1 MVAVNT
7 VFPAFHTLLN
17 NAEMPNDEA
26 IDDDLEGE
34 QETLPELTPA
44 DRLPPVADK
53 ISRWRKSITG
63 ASKGITDKTDGDYQR
78 HFKPIDSSVIFQ
90 LICLLE

>member
-1 MVAVNT
+1 MKHFRTLTAATMVAVNT
-7 VFPAFHTLLN
+7 VFPAFRSLLD
-17 NAEMPNDEA
+17 NAETPNDEA

-34 QETLPELTPA
+34 QETLPELTAA
-44 DRLPPVADK
+44 DRLPPVSDG

-78 HFKPIDSSVIFQ
+78 YSKSN
-90 LICLLE
+90 

>member
-7 VFPAFHTLLN
+7 VFPAFHSLLD
-17 NAEMPNDEA
+17 NAEIPNDEA

-44 DRLPPVADK
+44 DRLPPVSDG

-78 HFKPIDSSVIFQ
+78 YSKAIDS
-90 LICLLE
+90 LLN

>member
-7 VFPAFHTLLN
+7 VFPAFHSLLDN
-17 NAEMPNDEA
+17 VEIPNDEA

-44 DRLPPVADK
+44 DNLPPVPDK

-78 HFKPIDSSVIFQ
+78 YFKAIDSSA
-90 LICLLE
+90 LICQLE